1 MNEEKTDE
9 QRKRAMEAEMIA
21 ATERTLR
28 PKKVV
33 ETIIGARRQAAEMR
47 QAAKPQAGRR
57 TRLRKE
63 AEERDKLKGN
73 QRTYEEIEGELP
85 SIEWL
90 ATGFITKSEGD
101 FRTKTRKEILES
113 GTLLEKIRL
122 FYSSTDL
129 KDYFGGEN
137 QTLSEVEERKII
149 ESVLAEEGGY
159 ELARQCTTEYHTIT
173 EYGRELGYYYKRFQ
187 SVFGL
192 LAVLLNRWDEYEKTA
207 ELLSDIFNYDVSDPI
222 IDYIDADKYPYEP
235 VIIYKDDIDKFYSTD
250 KVRAFLERKAKYSV
264 LDGATLYIDKHDL
277 AFRVKVDGRGG
288 LYSQIKKAAK
298 EVRAALSDFK
308 AYAKVAEEYIDTST
322 LKYTPI
328 AIMMSLENAEEERY
342 TRYLVK
348 NPIYFRSAINYKK
361 EAGET
366 ISPEEERRAVI
377 PDYYEVKPS
386 MQIYRDCKKG
396 IKQMADRNEERNSR
410 Y

>member
-9 QRKRAMEAEMIA
+9 QRKREKM
-21 ATERTLR
+21 ERTESELR
-28 PKKVV
+28 
-33 ETIIGARRQAAEMR
+33 AAAES
-47 QAAKPQAGRR
+47 QAAKMRKATKPQTERKS
-57 TRLRKE
+57 RLRKE
-63 AEERDKLKGN
+63 AEESDKLKGY

-101 FRTKTRKEILES
+101 SRTKTRKEILES

-122 FYSSTDL
+122 YYSSTDL
-129 KDYFGGEN
+129 KDYFEGEGK
-137 QTLSEVEERKII
+137 TLSEDEIEEILGSI
-149 ESVLAEEGGY
+149 LAEEDGLT
-159 ELARQCTTEYHTIT
+159 LANRCTTEYYTIA
-173 EYGRELGYYYKRFQ
+173 EYGRELSYYFKRFQ
-187 SVFGL
+187 AVFGR

-235 VIIYKDDIDKFYSTD
+235 VLYCKEDIDKFYSTD

-264 LDGATLYIDKHDL
+264 LDGATLYIDKHKF

-298 EVRAALSDFK
+298 EVTEALSDFK
-308 AYAKVAEEYIDTST
+308 AYAKVAEEYIGSST

-342 TRYLVK
+342 TRYLVE
-348 NPIYFRSAINYKK
+348 NPIYFRSEINYKM
-361 EAGET
+361 EAGEA
-366 ISPEEERRAVI
+366 ISPDEEKRAVI

-386 MQIYRDCKKG
+386 MQIYRACKKG
-396 IKQMADRNEERNSR
+396 IARIEKEN
-410 Y
+410 